1 MQSPADS
8 HSPTGLHAGCMLI
21 VSLEWLHCNLILST
35 TALNCGCLTPLEA
48 LLAVALLAHT
58 AVLVHKALLHVAMD
72 HCMVVLLAPIRTEL
86 LRNYVVIDSDVIT
99 Q

>member
-1 MQSPADS
+1 
-8 HSPTGLHAGCMLI
+8 
-21 VSLEWLHCNLILST
+21 
-35 TALNCGCLTPLEA
+35 
-48 LLAVALLAHT
+48 VALLAHT